1 MKEEFAPDKSK
12 FKDSMGKYITQSL
25 FLEMGYNADMA
36 VYTFKDADY
45 EYKGTVY
52 PSLRALYLKTMD
64 PTEYIFAEKYL
75 WGWEHWQ
82 RILDNKELR
91 KEIDKWRE
99 ELEVK
104 LRAYGLMNALEHAKG
119 NFTAAQWV
127 ANGKWKPYSK
137 QGGRPSKQDQAR
149 EKEIR
154 QKAADEAERDA
165 ERLGIVIPIKGK
177 KNG

>member
-1 MKEEFAPDKSK
+1 MTGEFLPDRSK

-25 FLEMGYNADMA
+25 FLEMGYDTDKA
-36 VYTFKDADY
+36 VYTFKDTDY

-52 PSLRALYLKTMD
+52 ASLRRLYMEMMD
-64 PTEYIFAEKYL
+64 PTEYFFAERYL

-82 RILDNKELR
+82 RITENKELR

-104 LRAYGLMNALEHAKG
+104 IRAAGIRAVIGLGAT

-127 ANGKWKPYSK
+127 ANGKWNHKSK
-137 QGGRPSKQDQAR
+137 GRPTKEERQR
-149 EKEIR
+149 EEEIR
-154 QKAADEAERDA
+154 RAAVNEAQND
-165 ERLGIVIPIKGK
+165 LGRILPFMK
-177 KNG
+177 KEKTNG